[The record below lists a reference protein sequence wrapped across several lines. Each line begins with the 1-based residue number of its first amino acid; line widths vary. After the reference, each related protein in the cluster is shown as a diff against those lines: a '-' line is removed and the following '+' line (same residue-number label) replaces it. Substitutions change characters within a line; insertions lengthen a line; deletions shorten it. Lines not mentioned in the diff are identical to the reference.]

1 MVLNNFKSKIIQKR
15 IKKSLK
21 NNTINRDISD
31 DKIENIGVLAF
42 ANTSNLNELENLL
55 QKEFNFKKI
64 NFFLFKS
71 FEKNKETLKNE
82 FTNKD
87 LNWKTSFNNPNLVE
101 FLNEPF
107 DLLIG
112 YFNNDNIYLKNA
124 VLLSKAKFKVGF
136 SSIEEHIYEL
146 KINTKQDNYKEFII
160 ELKKYLIALNKVKI

>member
-1 MVLNNFKSKIIQKR
+1 MLLNNFKNKIIQKR

-21 NNTINRDISD
+21 SNSVNRDISD
-31 DKIENIGVLAF
+31 DKIESIGVLAF
-42 ANTSNLNELENLL
+42 ANIPNLKELENLL
-55 QKEFNFKKI
+55 QKEFNCKKI

-101 FLNEPF
+101 FLNETF

-112 YFNNDNIYLKNA
+112 YFDNDNIYLKNA
-124 VLLSKAKFKVGF
+124 VLLSSAKFKVGF
-136 SSIEEHIYEL
+136 SSIEEYIYEL
-146 KINTKQDNYKEFII
+146 KINTKPDNHKEFIT